1 MKNVPITLPIQKK
14 HRAFEVLAPEI
25 KSTGDKGSWIK
36 LDP

>member
-1 MKNVPITLPIQKK
+1 MKNVPITLPTQMK

-25 KSTGDKGSWIK
+25 KSAGDKGSWIQ